1 MDDRLY
7 PARPILAA
15 SIAVFRDGRVLL
27 ARRGR
32 APMAGVYSLPGGAVE
47 VGETLR
53 EAALR
58 ELKEEVGVEA
68 DILAFVDHVEPIA
81 REGDRVRA
89 HFVVAAFVGRWR
101 RGEARAG
108 PEAEDVAW
116 IDPAAIGDYP
126 TTPSLPAIVAKA
138 AALERSS
145 EVKRLVSLFAAVAAL
160 TLLSQPLVAQTAAPA
175 KPAARVAV
183 PTPAPSQAP
192 APIVAPPPYEPQ
204 LLRLAEIIGA
214 LAYLRDLCGDGD
226 GDSFAP
232 SCPSWSRRKGIRKR
246 ARTRSPGR
254 SIAAFAITS

>member
-81 REGDRVRA
+81 REGDGVRA

-101 RGEARAG
+101 RGEARA
-108 PEAEDVAW
+108 
-116 IDPAAIGDYP
+116 AAPRP
-126 TTPSLPAIVAKA
+126 TRSPGSTRERSAIIHHSGAAGIIAKA
-138 AALERSS
+138 AALERS
-145 EVKRLVSLFAAVAAL
+145 L
-160 TLLSQPLVAQTAAPA
+160 P
-175 KPAARVAV
+175 
-183 PTPAPSQAP
+183 
-192 APIVAPPPYEPQ
+192 
-204 LLRLAEIIGA
+204 
-214 LAYLRDLCGDGD
+214 
-226 GDSFAP
+226 
-232 SCPSWSRRKGIRKR
+232 
-246 ARTRSPGR
+246 
-254 SIAAFAITS
+254 